1 MSRDME
7 KIGAYEA
14 RVHWS
19 RLLDQVQAGSS
30 YLISKRRQAVAAI
43 VPLDQLSGAPGSSEE
58 QELAL
63 LVEQFQRRH
72 QETLDDLETAF
83 RELETLRSTLAEA
96 RGAREELQ
104 RQDRPTD
111 PGDTNAGRA

>member
-1 MSRDME
+1 MARDME
-7 KIGAYEA
+7 EIGAYEA

-72 QETLDDLETAF
+72 QETLEDLEAAF
-83 RELETLRSTLAEA
+83 GELESLRGTLAEA
-96 RGAREELQ
+96 RRVREEFK
-104 RQDRPTD
+104 RQDSSD
-111 PGDTNAGRA
+111 PEASDAGRA